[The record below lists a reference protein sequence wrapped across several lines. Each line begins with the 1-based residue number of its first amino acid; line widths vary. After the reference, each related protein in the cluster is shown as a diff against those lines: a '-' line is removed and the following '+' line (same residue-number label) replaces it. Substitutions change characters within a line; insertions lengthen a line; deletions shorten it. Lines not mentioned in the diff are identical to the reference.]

1 MAEVETVAIFRDL
14 LRKNKFY
21 SNKIIVEEQISNNP
35 RIKKL
40 LQNASKSG
48 PGSGRP
54 EFIIQHKELDDFLIV
69 VECKDDIK
77 KHESKNRDKF
87 KDYAVDGAL
96 LYSQYLSKEYDV
108 LSIAISGNKK
118 NLLRKQKN

>member
-1 MAEVETVAIFRDL
+1 MVEVETVAIFRDL

-21 SNKIIVEEQISNNP
+21 SNKVIVEEQISNNP

-77 KHESKNRDKF
+77 KHMETTILHQMGIQTLDFLAFFADFSAASSR
-87 KDYAVDGAL
+87 L
-96 LYSQYLSKEYDV
+96 LSS
-108 LSIAISGNKK
+108 SIA
-118 NLLRKQKN
+118 